1 VGVKPDGFLQ
11 LELQG
16 LPAPA
21 AVVKA
26 RPLLRVDDI
35 TAVQLHTWDITVP
48 WFEGEGPVRGPVPII
63 FADEPEDVRTATDR
77 DEEDFG
83 SELNTFMKR

>member
-11 LELQG
+11 LELHG

-26 RPLLRVDDI
+26 RPLLRMDDAA
-35 TAVQLHTWDITVP
+35 AVQLQTWDIATT
-48 WFEGEGPVRGPVPII
+48 WFEGDGPVRGPVPAI
-63 FADEPEDVRTATDR
+63 FANNPEDVRTAIDMN
-77 DEEDFG
+77 EEDFG
-83 SELNTFMKR
+83 HELNAFMKR